1 MTRLVVSMPGSEL
14 LARRLAAELSAGLA
28 EPKTRRFPDG
38 ESYVR
43 LDADCEN
50 KDLIVV
56 ESLDRPDEKFLPL
69 IFLCDLLREL
79 GAARVV
85 LCTPYLA
92 YMRQD
97 RRFRAGEAVTSR
109 SFARILSRTVDGLVT
124 VDPHLHRYASLGD
137 LYSVPTRVRHA
148 AGLIADWIKT
158 EVQSPLLVGPDSE
171 SEQWVSEVAARAG
184 APHIVLEK
192 TRRGDRDV
200 EVSVPEVERWR
211 DHRPVLVDDIISTA
225 RTMIE
230 TVRHLS
236 AAGLLAPECVG
247 VHGVFAD
254 GAHTDLLAAGVQGI
268 VTTNTI
274 THETNGIDVSG
285 ILVEALDDLLG
296 E

>member
-1 MTRLVVSMPGSEL
+1 MTKLVVSMPGSGL
-14 LARRLAAELSAGLA
+14 LADRLAAGLCAEHA
-28 EPKTRRFPDG
+28 EPRTRRFPDG

-43 LDADCEN
+43 LDTDCEN

-56 ESLDRPDEKFLPL
+56 GSLDRPDEKFLQL

-85 LCTPYLA
+85 LCAPYLA

-97 RRFRAGEAVTSR
+97 KRFRAGEAVTSQ
-109 SFARILSRTVDGLVT
+109 SFARILCRAVDGLVT
-124 VDPHLHRYASLGD
+124 VDPHLHRYRNLGD
-137 LYSVPTRVRHA
+137 LYNVPTRVGHA

-158 EVQSPLLVGPDSE
+158 EVRRPLLVGPDSE
-171 SEQWVSEVAARAG
+171 SEQWVADVAARAG
-184 APHIVLEK
+184 VPHIVLEK

-225 RTMIE
+225 GTMIE
-230 TVRHLS
+230 TVRHLG
-236 AAGLLAPECVG
+236 AAGLSAPMCVG

-254 GAHTDLLAAGVQGI
+254 DAHGELLGAGVQGI

-274 THETNGIDVSG
+274 AHETNGIDVSG
-285 ILVEALDDLLG
+285 ILIEALDDLFG